1 MKDPVVIIGIGEI
14 GAVFARGMLR
24 TGHPVY
30 PITRDMDIALELRRI
45 PEPALVI
52 LAVGE
57 ADLHATL
64 AELPDPWRQR
74 LALIQNELLP
84 ADWERYAVADPTVI
98 SVWFEKKKGQDVKVV
113 VPSPIYGAH
122 AGLLAASLD
131 VLDIPHYLVH
141 DRDQLLFELVRKNYY
156 ILVSNIAGL
165 KTGGN
170 VRELWDNHEPLVRA
184 VALDVHALQEHLT
197 GIRLE
202 HEELLQAMLVAFEG
216 DPEHKCMGR
225 SAPARLQRALQMA
238 DEAGLAVPTLRG
250 IAAARTANT

>member
-30 PITRDMDIALELRRI
+30 PITRNMDIAEELRRI
-45 PEPALVI
+45 PEPALVM

-57 ADLHATL
+57 TDLFPAL
-64 AELPDPWRQR
+64 SALPAPWKQR

-84 ADWERYAVADPTVI
+84 TDWYKHDVPDPTVI
-98 SVWFEKKKGQDVKVV
+98 SVWFEKKKGQDVKIV
-113 VPSPIYGAH
+113 VPSPIYGAY

-131 VLDIPHYLVH
+131 ALDIPNYLVH
-141 DRDQLLFELVRKNYY
+141 DQDQLLFELVRKNYY

-165 KTGGN
+165 EAGGN
-170 VRELWDNHEPLVRA
+170 VRELWENHEPLARA
-184 VALDVHALQEHLT
+184 VALDVCALQEHLT
-197 GIRLE
+197 GIRLD

-225 SAPARLQRALQMA
+225 SAPARLQRALQIA
-238 DEAGLAVPTLRG
+238 DEAGLKVPTLRR
-250 IAAARTANT
+250 IAAEQSVG